1 MAPAGRS
8 PAETG
13 DEPVNGGR
21 YRGPME
27 LRRITGLPPY
37 VFTIIDGLKMEARR
51 AGQDVIDL
59 GFGNPDIPS
68 PELAVEK
75 LCEAAHNTRNHR
87 YSASRG
93 IPKLREEVA
102 QLYKRRFDVD
112 LDPDTEVITTIG
124 SKEGFSHL
132 MWVLLGPGDAA
143 LVPSPS
149 YPIHIWGPLFAGAA
163 AREIPMSTDGNFIEG
178 VREAYEYSWPKPRVI
193 VLSFPH
199 NPTTACV
206 DLEFFQQVVD
216 FAREH
221 EVVIVHD
228 NAYAELG
235 FDGYKPPSILQA
247 EGAKECAVELYSM
260 TKSFSM
266 AGWRVAYLVGNST
279 VVQALAKL
287 KSYLDYGTF
296 QPIQIAATVTLR
308 EQPDFPEEVGKVYQ
322 GRRDALIDG
331 LHRIGW
337 DVPRPRGTMFAWA
350 PIPEPYAELGS
361 VEFASMLV
369 KEAQV
374 AISPGVGF
382 GPGGEGFVRFAL
394 IENEQR
400 IQQAMRNLRRTLTKL
415 G

>member
-1 MAPAGRS
+1 MAL
-8 PAETG
+8 
-13 DEPVNGGR
+13 
-21 YRGPME
+21 ME
-27 LRRITGLPPY
+27 FRRITGLPPY

-51 AGQDVIDL
+51 AGVDVIDL

-68 PELAVEK
+68 PQLAVDK

-87 YSASRG
+87 YSSSRG
-93 IPKLREEVA
+93 IPKLREAVA
-102 QLYKRRFDVD
+102 ALYQRRFDVA
-112 LDPDTEVITTIG
+112 LDPEREVISTIG
-124 SKEGFSHL
+124 AKEGFSHL

-163 AREIPMSTDGNFIEG
+163 AREIPMSSDGDFLER

-199 NPTTACV
+199 NPTGACV
-206 DLEFFQQVVD
+206 DLEFFQAVVD
-216 FAREH
+216 FARER
-221 EVVIVHD
+221 EMVIVHD

-235 FDGYKPPSILQA
+235 YDGFRPPSILQA

-266 AGWRVAYLVGNST
+266 AGWRAAFLVGNAE

-296 QPIQIAATVTLR
+296 QPIQIATTVTLN
-308 EQPDFPEEVGKVYQ
+308 EAQDFPQEVLAVYQ
-322 GRRDALIDG
+322 GRRDVLIDG

-337 DVPRPRGTMFAWA
+337 AVPRPRGSMFAWA
-350 PIPEPYAELGS
+350 PIPEPYRDMGS

-369 KEAQV
+369 REGEV
-374 AISPGVGF
+374 AVSPGVGF
-382 GPGGEGFVRFAL
+382 GPGGEGYVRFAL

-400 IQQAMRNLRRTLTKL
+400 IQQAIRNLRRTLIKL